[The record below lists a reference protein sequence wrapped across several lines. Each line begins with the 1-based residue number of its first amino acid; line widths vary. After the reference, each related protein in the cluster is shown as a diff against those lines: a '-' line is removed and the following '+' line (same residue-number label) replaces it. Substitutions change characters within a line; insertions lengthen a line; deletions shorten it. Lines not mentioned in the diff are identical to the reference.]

1 MKGSY
6 FSRRDLLRTA
16 SALGAGTVLSSCQK
30 SSQRSGAPQATAGTQ
45 PPSGPADITIH
56 INEVLVDVAKN
67 HTITTR
73 GYNGSAPGPLIRL
86 REGVPVA
93 VELFNETDTPELVH
107 WHGQIIPTDVD
118 GAEEEK
124 SIVVPAHGN
133 VRYRLTPSPAGAR
146 FVHTH
151 VMSGPNLH
159 QGTYTG
165 QFMPVY
171 IEPKSNPG
179 NFDQEVFLSTHE
191 WEPFF
196 MAEGEEEEEGKAGEN
211 EKEHKEERPNGWEVG
226 YQLFSINGKALGF
239 GDPVR
244 VREGERVLFHIL
256 NASATENIQLALP
269 GHHFQVIA
277 LDGNAVPI
285 RQTVDVLELG
295 TAERVEALV
304 EMKNPGVWIF
314 GTPKDDDRKNGMDLV
329 VEYAN
334 KSGAPRWIKPPRSS
348 RPSTKLPFK
357 PTSSH

>member
-1 MKGSY
+1 MKNSC
-6 FSRRDLLRTA
+6 FSRRDLLRGA
-16 SALGAGTVLSSCQK
+16 SASGASIFLAGCQK
-30 SSQRSGAPQATAGTQ
+30 HSQITGKSPQETANQ
-45 PPSGPADITIH
+45 PPSGPADITIR
-56 INEVLVDVAKN
+56 ISEVLVDVAKN

-73 GYNGSAPGPLIRL
+73 GYNGSVPGPLIRL
-86 REGVPVA
+86 REGVPIT

-107 WHGQIIPTDVD
+107 WHGQIIPADVD

-165 QFMPVY
+165 QFAPVY
-171 IEPKSNPG
+171 IEPKGNPG

-211 EKEHKEERPNGWEVG
+211 EKEHKEEKPNGWEVG

-244 VREGERVLFHIL
+244 VRQGQRVLFHIL

-269 GHHFQVIA
+269 GH
-277 LDGNAVPI
+277 
-285 RQTVDVLELG
+285 R
-295 TAERVEALV
+295 
-304 EMKNPGVWIF
+304 
-314 GTPKDDDRKNGMDLV
+314 
-329 VEYAN
+329 
-334 KSGAPRWIKPPRSS
+334 
-348 RPSTKLPFK
+348 FK
-357 PTSSH
+357 WSL